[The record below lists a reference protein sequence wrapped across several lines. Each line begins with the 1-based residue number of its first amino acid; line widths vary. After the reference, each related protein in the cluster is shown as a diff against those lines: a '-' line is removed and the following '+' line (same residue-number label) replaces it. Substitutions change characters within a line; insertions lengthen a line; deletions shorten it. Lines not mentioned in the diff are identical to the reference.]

1 MQDKGV
7 EGSPQA
13 HLSRACLPAW
23 FSHSISGGQCL
34 ITFFSP
40 FSTYILRTVSEFSL
54 LVFYCK
60 FKLLCYFS
68 HMLHLKTY
76 LVLWFKSLAISK
88 GVLKLINRWEIYWVV
103 LGVWWVA
110 AAKYPFWIFKSQHLY
125 NYFSGNR

>member
-1 MQDKGV
+1 MSPCYPEKALLIKTFRSRGISSVQDKGI

-40 FSTYILRTVSEFSL
+40 VSTYILRTVSEFSL

-68 HMLHLKTY
+68 HTLHLKTY
-76 LVLWFKSLAISK
+76 LVLWFKSLAIRK
-88 GVLKLINRWEIYWVV
+88 DVLKLINRWEIYGW
-103 LGVWWVA
+103 
-110 AAKYPFWIFKSQHLY
+110 F
-125 NYFSGNR
+125 